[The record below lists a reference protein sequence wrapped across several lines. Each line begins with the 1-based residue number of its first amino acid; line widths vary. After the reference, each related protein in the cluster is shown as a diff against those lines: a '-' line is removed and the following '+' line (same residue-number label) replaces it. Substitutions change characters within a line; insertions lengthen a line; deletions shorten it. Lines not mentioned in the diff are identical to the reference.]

1 MKQSVLIVLALLLS
15 AAAGFAVDTGSREE
29 YRKIIE
35 SRCTSCHDA
44 DRIEQAMAE
53 GRNINE
59 ILNKMQAMGAELT
72 PRDKDVLGIFWGSPL
87 KENKQQQEQ

>member
-1 MKQSVLIVLALLLS
+1 MRYITLLALLILLS
-15 AAAGFAVDTGSREE
+15 ASVASAVDKGSMEE

-35 SRCTSCHDA
+35 KRCTACHDA
-44 DRIEQAMAE
+44 GRIEQAMQE

-59 ILNKMQAMGAELT
+59 ILNKMQSMGAELT

-87 KENKQQQEQ
+87 QDKK